1 MTNILA
7 LGRRLY
13 QRLVNL
19 AHVHNIDP
27 RVVILMSILGWI
39 VHLLTYL
46 PWLRT
51 PSAGLGLLITLRI
64 MGLVVPAYILLKGR
78 RLAAVLNVGLVA
90 SYTLNT
96 AWHVCY
102 YVYL

>member
-1 MTNILA
+1 MTNILG
-7 LGRRLY
+7 LGKRLY
-13 QRLVNL
+13 QRLVDL
-19 AHVHNIDP
+19 AHAHNIDP

-51 PSAGLGLLITLRI
+51 PSAGLGLLVTLRI
-64 MGLVVPAYILLKGR
+64 MGLVIPAYILLKGR

-102 YVYL
+102 YVFL